1 MKPPEPALSALSL
14 TALLKVRE
22 GAQAELV
29 QTLRGLAQDLEQ
41 QPGCRQCLLS
51 QDVGGGPRFLLHVAW
66 GDPEAMARSMASEP
80 YRVLMGAMSTL
91 ASVELITP
99 SLPPA
104 RSGRA
109 H

>member
-1 MKPPEPALSALSL
+1 LKLSEPTLSALSL

-22 GAQAELV
+22 GTQAELV
-29 QTLRGLAQDLEQ
+29 QALRGLAQDLEQ

-66 GDPEAMARSMASEP
+66 GDPDAMTQGMASEP
-80 YRVLMGAMSTL
+80 YRVLMGAMTTL
-91 ASVELITP
+91 ATVELITP
-99 SLPPA
+99 PLLPS
-104 RSGRA
+104 RSCRA